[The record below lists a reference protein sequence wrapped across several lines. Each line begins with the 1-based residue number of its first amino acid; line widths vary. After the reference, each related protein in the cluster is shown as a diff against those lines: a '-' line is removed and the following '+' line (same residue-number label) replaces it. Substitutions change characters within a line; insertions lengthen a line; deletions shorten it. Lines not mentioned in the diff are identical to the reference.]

1 MMTAYERLQAAR
13 AQDRPTS
20 RAYIE
25 QLFTERTEL
34 HGDRKYADDP
44 AIIGG
49 IGYLGEIP
57 VTFIGIERGRDLQ
70 ERIRCNFGCPMPEG
84 YRKAL
89 RLMKQAE
96 KFHRPVICF
105 VDTSGAYCGEEAE
118 ERGQAQAI
126 ADNLLQMMG
135 LETPIITVVI
145 GEGGSGGAIG
155 LSVASRVY
163 MLENAVFSV
172 ISPEGCASILWK
184 DATKAAEAAE
194 CLKITAEDMKHFGVA
209 EDVIQE
215 NFDAFET
222 MCAEIKA
229 RLLADI
235 HELEQYA
242 GKELVEKRYARFRKL
257 GIFGETK

>member
-25 QLFTERTEL
+25 NLFTERTEL

-49 IGYLGEIP
+49 IGYLGDIP

-118 ERGQAQAI
+118 ERGQGQAI
-126 ADNLLQMMG
+126 ADNLMQMMG
-135 LETPIITVVI
+135 LETPIITIVI
-145 GEGGSGGAIG
+145 GEGGSGGALG
-155 LSVASRVY
+155 LSVANRVY

-172 ISPEGCASILWK
+172 ISPEGCASILWE
-184 DATKAAEAAE
+184 DASKAADAAE
-194 CLKITAEDMKHFGVA
+194 CLKITAEDMKRFGVA
-209 EDVIQE
+209 EDVIEE
-215 NFDAFET
+215 NFDSFDV
-222 MCAEIKA
+222 MCEDLKA
-229 RLLADI
+229 RLLSDVQ
-235 HELEQYA
+235 ELEQYS
-242 GKELVEKRYARFRKL
+242 GRVL
-257 GIFGETK
+257 

>member
-25 QLFTERTEL
+25 NLFTERTEL

-49 IGYLGEIP
+49 IGYLGDIP

-118 ERGQAQAI
+118 ERGQGQAI
-126 ADNLLQMMG
+126 ADNLMQMMG
-135 LETPIITVVI
+135 LETPIITIVI
-145 GEGGSGGAIG
+145 GEGGSGGALG
-155 LSVASRVY
+155 LSVANRVY

-172 ISPEGCASILWK
+172 ISPEGCASILWE
-184 DATKAAEAAE
+184 DASKAADAAE
-194 CLKITAEDMKHFGVA
+194 CLKITAEDMKRFGVA
-209 EDVIQE
+209 QDVI
-215 NFDAFET
+215 
-222 MCAEIKA
+222 
-229 RLLADI
+229 
-235 HELEQYA
+235 
-242 GKELVEKRYARFRKL
+242 
-257 GIFGETK
+257 